1 MNKRN
6 VSKLLLRS
14 CRKYQRQCN
23 LLVYDMYM
31 KSTKHK
37 DLITNQI
44 KENYLAT
51 CGFIKQI

>member
-6 VSKLLLRS
+6 VSKLLLGS
-14 CRKYQRQCN
+14 CRKYKRQCN
-23 LLVYDMYM
+23 FSVYDMYV

-37 DLITNQI
+37 HLITNQN
-44 KENYLAT
+44 EDNYLDI